1 MESLQLLFSNRERNL
16 GMLFICSTSFESTLI
31 FTFENAALTDEKSLK
46 NPIENIV
53 QTGLW
58 PICRPNRL

>member
-31 FTFENAALTDEKSLK
+31 FTFENAALTDEKKS
-46 NPIENIV
+46 
-53 QTGLW
+53 
-58 PICRPNRL
+58 